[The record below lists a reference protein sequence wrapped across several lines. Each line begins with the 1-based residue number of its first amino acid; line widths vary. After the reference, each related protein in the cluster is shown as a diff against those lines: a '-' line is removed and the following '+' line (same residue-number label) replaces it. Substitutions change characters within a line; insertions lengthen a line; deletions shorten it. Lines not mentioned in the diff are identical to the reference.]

1 MELCK
6 KRFLSLQGALL
17 HINKSALSK
26 NKSKSPS
33 KIERAHAARLDITQV
48 TCLLFFLLTL
58 LLTSESRSAAEVS
71 VCFTQRHTLLSLPQ
85 ELSTLTIPI
94 TPRPPETAVF
104 ITEPLLCA
112 ANKVSPLRDCAQR
125 WSYTERQ
132 RGRGREVWSEVDE
145 VSWLLAVV
153 MPLFTASPSPFWSRG
168 ALYMSEQKV
177 NACWERV
184 YKEIRI

>member
-1 MELCK
+1 M
-6 KRFLSLQGALL
+6 Q
-17 HINKSALSK
+17 
-26 NKSKSPS
+26 
-33 KIERAHAARLDITQV
+33 ARLDITQV
-48 TCLLFFLLTL
+48 TCLLFFLLLAL

-112 ANKVSPLRDCAQR
+112 ANEVSPAPRL
-125 WSYTERQ
+125 STETKLHWEAEER

-153 MPLFTASPSPFWSRG
+153 MPLFTASPSLFWSRG

-177 NACWERV
+177 NACWEMV